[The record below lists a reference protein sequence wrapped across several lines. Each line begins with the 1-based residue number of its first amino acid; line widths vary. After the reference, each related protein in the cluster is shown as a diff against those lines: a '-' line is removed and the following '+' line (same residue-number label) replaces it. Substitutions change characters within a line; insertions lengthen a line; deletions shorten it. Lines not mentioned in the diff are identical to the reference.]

1 MQQRQKQ
8 NALQGTEA
16 SSVRALTCTYRPPR
30 PTAQC
35 RSFLRDNF
43 RTDAK
48 TVPPV
53 GYPVVEW
60 GDLATLATFLGFS
73 IKTAVDET
81 IRNDHRICDLGRRDT
96 RRLPTR
102 DASSRYSDKRPP
114 TARLYPSLYAE
125 QRCPYDI
132 LKRLPP
138 LSIHDTR
145 RVAFPPRSS
154 PTSPSIP
161 SIPFMTQSTLIPSR
175 DLTVIYRCQQ
185 RAS

>member
-1 MQQRQKQ
+1 MYLY
-8 NALQGTEA
+8 LQTAATRPRSAVPFCGTI
-16 SSVRALTCTYRPPR
+16 SGPTLKRSPR
-30 PTAQC
+30 
-35 RSFLRDNF
+35 SL
-43 RTDAK
+43 
-48 TVPPV
+48 

-138 LSIHDTR
+138 LSTHDTR
-145 RVAFPPRSS
+145 RVAIPLRSS
-154 PTSPSIP
+154 PTSPSLPRIP
-161 SIPFMTQSTLIPSR
+161 SMTQSTLIPSR

>member
-1 MQQRQKQ
+1 MQSHEAEVQQHQKQ

-16 SSVRALTCTYRPPR
+16 SSVRALTC
-30 PTAQC
+30 
-35 RSFLRDNF
+35 
-43 RTDAK
+43 
-48 TVPPV
+48 
-53 GYPVVEW
+53 YPVVEW

-81 IRNDHRICDLGRRDT
+81 IRNDHRICNLGRRDT

-102 DASSRYSDKRPP
+102 DSSSRYSDKRPP

-125 QRCPYDI
+125 QRCPFDI

-145 RVAFPPRSS
+145 RVAFPPQVVTDISQL
-154 PTSPSIP
+154 
-161 SIPFMTQSTLIPSR
+161 TQG
-175 DLTVIYRCQQ
+175 TVYDPIYVDTVPRFD
-185 RAS
+185 RHLSVPAAS